1 MVHVDAASLDGHT
14 DAGDGSPAEI
24 CRRLLCDA
32 GVVPSLQDD
41 TGRIIDVGKK
51 QRTIPAALRR
61 ALWARDGGCRFP
73 GCTHTI
79 CDAHHALAAARHV
92 PLTCPLPGRGP
103 GLAGSRGVLRLGTI
117 VVVASALAAPAAAGR
132 LNKVVHGLK
141 YRSGQTGNDNTSSS
155 DKDDSS
161 DSSSSSSS
169 DNSSDDG
176 DNSDAGWGYSSNRAY
191 TPTPLLLGSQPYP
204 TSTMGSDVHLY
215 LGMMSVYESD
225 GAMRGT
231 IRASSGNF
239 GVALDGT
246 RFYEEQR
253 TPMAVTSVH
262 LDVWSIRGTYR
273 AVRTGNNH
281 RTAVWLHAGLAGQ
294 SSDGLHLLGVAVGAD
309 VAHNI
314 NHALGVEAGA
324 RVFAMQDDIRAVE
337 VRAGVAASILR
348 VSYRVLKF
356 NVGPALRGPEVGV
369 ALQF

>member
-1 MVHVDAASLDGHT
+1 M
-14 DAGDGSPAEI
+14 
-24 CRRLLCDA
+24 
-32 GVVPSLQDD
+32 
-41 TGRIIDVGKK
+41 
-51 QRTIPAALRR
+51 
-61 ALWARDGGCRFP
+61 
-73 GCTHTI
+73 
-79 CDAHHALAAARHV
+79 
-92 PLTCPLPGRGP
+92 
-103 GLAGSRGVLRLGTI
+103 LRLGAI
-117 VVVASALAAPAAAGR
+117 VVVVSALAVPAAAGR

-141 YRSGQTGNDNTSSS
+141 YRSGQTGNDTNSNSSS

-169 DNSSDDG
+169 TDSSDDG
-176 DNSDAGWGYSSNRAY
+176 NAGWGYSSNRAAA
-191 TPTPLLLGSQPYP
+191 PTPLLLGSQPYP
-204 TSTMGSDVHLY
+204 TSTMGSDIHLY

-231 IRASSGNF
+231 IRASSGNY

-253 TPMAVTSVH
+253 TPMAVTTVH

-273 AVRTGNNH
+273 AVRTGDNH